1 MSDLQDVE
9 ERFRILIDGVR
20 DYAIFML
27 DPDGRVLSWSE
38 GARRLLGYTADEA
51 VGLPIACLYLPEDV
65 EAGLPDRHLQT
76 ARAEGHV
83 EEEVWLVRKDG
94 SRFWANG
101 VTTTLRKD
109 GKISGYARVLRDL
122 TERKRAEIEL
132 RRLQE
137 EQQIIF
143 HSVPAMIWYKDAHNR
158 IIRANRAAAASM
170 GLTVEAIEGRS
181 TYDLYPREDA
191 EAYFADDLEVIRTG
205 QPRLGILEPY
215 QHATGERV
223 WVRTD
228 KLPYRDENGN
238 VNGVI
243 VFSVDVT
250 ALKRTEEALEAAHQ
264 RLLSTEVEKKRFY
277 GEVIRAVTRD
287 KLQLVEPGE
296 ILTVGAQ
303 RLAVPLQN
311 PESYAEFRR
320 ELRRLSQEAGLSEGA
335 AEDLVVASGEAAT
348 NAIKHAVGGR
358 AAVFILD
365 DRVTVR
371 VTDAGPGIH
380 PENLPSSIL
389 RPGFSTKVSLGMGFT
404 LMLELV
410 ERLWLASGPEGT
422 IVQLEKWAHPP
433 VEEDPTLAALL
444 DRF

>member
-1 MSDLQDVE
+1 MSNLEEVE
-9 ERFRILIDGVR
+9 ERFRLLIDGVK

-27 DPDGRVLSWSE
+27 DPEGRVLSWSA
-38 GARRLLGYTADEA
+38 GAQRLLGYTAEEA
-51 VGLPIACLYLPEDV
+51 VGMPVARLYPPEDV
-65 EAGLPDRHLQT
+65 EAGLPERHLST
-76 ARAEGHV
+76 ARREGRV
-83 EEEVWLVRKDG
+83 EEERWLVRKDG

-101 VTTTLRKD
+101 VTTALRKD
-109 GKISGYARVLRDL
+109 GRISGYARVLRDL
-122 TERKRAEIEL
+122 TERKRAETEL

-143 HSVPAMIWYKDAHNR
+143 HSVPAMIWYKDADNR
-158 IIRANRAAAASM
+158 ILRANRAAAASM

-191 EAYFADDLEVIRTG
+191 KAYHTDDLEVIRTG
-205 QPRLGILEPY
+205 QPRLGIVEPY
-215 QHATGERV
+215 QHASGERV

-228 KLPYRDENGN
+228 KLPYRDESGN
-238 VNGVI
+238 VTGVI
-243 VFSVDVT
+243 VFAVDVT

-287 KLQLVEPGE
+287 KLQLVEPRE
-296 ILTVGAQ
+296 ILTEGTQ
-303 RLAVPLQN
+303 RFTTSLQE
-311 PESYAEFRR
+311 PENYTAFRR
-320 ELRRLSQEAGLSEGA
+320 ELRRVGLEAGLAEGA
-335 AEDLVVASGEAAT
+335 AEDLVVAAGEAAT
-348 NAIKHAVGGR
+348 NAVKHGVGGR
-358 AAVFILD
+358 AAVFISE

-389 RPGFSTKVSLGMGFT
+389 RPGFSTKISLGMGFT

-422 IVQLEKWAHPP
+422 IVQLEKWIHPP
-433 VEEDPTLAALL
+433 EEEDPTLAALL